1 MKSLDFI
8 DSSTPEDES
17 LKEIFR
23 EAQDVHTRIVEMRNE
38 LKGIGRDIQNIE
50 ESGESIG
57 GVRVGVTEINGIARR
72 IAEIEGLMPDL
83 ITTLNNIIQQANDID
98 A

>member
-1 MKSLDFI
+1 
-8 DSSTPEDES
+8 
-17 LKEIFR
+17 
-23 EAQDVHTRIVEMRNE
+23 MRNE

-72 IAEIEGLMPDL
+72 IAEIERMMPEL
-83 ITTLNNIIQQANDID
+83 ITT
-98 A
+98 